1 MLWGED
7 ASAVEPAPEFPKTIS
22 VEDSYANV
30 YVQPEGV
37 QAELERLSASL
48 LKRLECVGRSS
59 HRTDGNRA
67 ELVDEPATLGAASST
82 SQQRRWAMYPT
93 QLRLSLAK
101 RGTWGRESRSAPLP
115 VDILDLALPVDQR
128 VARLV
133 KTFTGLARAILGSS
147 QFELVIINL
156 AVADLSATP
165 LSRSI
170 AAAFAKPQPPRPRE
184 DDGEID
190 ETFLAAL
197 PPDMRAEVE
206 AQLGRPA
213 AKKARTAAPVVVD
226 LDAADDDDGE
236 DERSPK
242 LDDDAVQCEQCRIWL
257 VPWAIDS
264 HRAAL
269 HRSM

>member
-1 MLWGED
+1 LLWGED

-37 QAELERLSASL
+37 QAEFERLSTSL

-59 HRTDGNRA
+59 HRTDGNRS

-82 SQQRRWAMYPT
+82 SRRWAMYPT
-93 QLRLSLAK
+93 QVRLSLAK

-115 VDILDLALPVDQR
+115 VDILDLAIPFDQR
-128 VARLV
+128 ASRLV
-133 KTFTGLARAILGSS
+133 KTFSGLARAILGSS
-147 QFELVIINL
+147 KSELVIINL
-156 AVADLSATP
+156 AVAELSATP
-165 LSRSI
+165 PSRSI
-170 AAAFAKPQPPRPRE
+170 VAAFAKPQPPRPRE
-184 DDGEID
+184 DEGEVD
-190 ETFLAAL
+190 EAFLAAL

-206 AQLGRPA
+206 AQLGRPT

-226 LDAADDDDGE
+226 LDADDDDDGE

>member
-37 QAELERLSASL
+37 QAEFERLSASL
-48 LKRLECVGRSS
+48 LKRLECVGR
-59 HRTDGNRA
+59 RADGTDVNRA

-82 SQQRRWAMYPT
+82 SRRWAMYPT

-115 VDILDLALPVDQR
+115 VDILDLALPFDQR
-128 VARLV
+128 TTRLV
-133 KTFTGLARAILGSS
+133 KTFTGLARAILGSAK
-147 QFELVIINL
+147 FELVIINL

-165 LSRSI
+165 PSRSI

-213 AKKARTAAPVVVD
+213 AKKARTAAPVVVES
-226 LDAADDDDGE
+226 DDDGE